1 MERLIVPTFRYEALT
16 HGGGSVTNT
25 IEADSK
31 AELVSRLRQMG
42 YWPTDIVE
50 EAEESAAPTDVRRWL
65 EIGRNRIKP
74 ADVEFFT
81 YQLATLVNAHVPLPR
96 ALEVT
101 LGQIQNPALNRIVS
115 QVKYDVEHGATFHDA
130 LTQHPKVFSD
140 LYVSMVRAGES
151 GGVLGLV
158 LERLAEFAER
168 QRLLKNDVISALFY
182 PIILLTL
189 SISAVAVL
197 MIFVIPKFTVM
208 FDDFGV
214 ALPLP
219 TRILIGATDAFQ
231 TYWWIGLL
239 IVTLGI
245 AGLRQYLQR
254 ETGQVWFDR
263 LKLKIPLIGPIFSTF
278 AIVRFTRTMATLLEN
293 GVRMLPALQ
302 VVKDTIG
309 NKVYSNA
316 IASAEIEVEQGS
328 TLSRELGRSKDFPEF
343 VTHMVAVGEESGEPV
358 HMLSKL
364 SEYYD
369 LEIKKSLERLTG
381 SIGPLVILLMG
392 LVIGF
397 IAVAMILPI
406 FEANQLL
413 SN

>member
-1 MERLIVPTFRYEALT
+1 MPIFRYEALT
-16 HGGGSVTNT
+16 HGGDTVNNT
-25 IEADSK
+25 LEADSK
-31 AELVSRLRQMG
+31 AELISRLRQMG
-42 YWPTDIVE
+42 YWPTQVVE
-50 EAEESAAPTDVRRWL
+50 EIEEAAPTNVRRWL
-65 EIGRNRIKP
+65 EIGRSRIKA

-81 YQLATLVNAHVPLPR
+81 YQLATLVNAYVPLPR

-101 LGQIQNPALNRIVS
+101 LGQIQNPALHRIIS
-115 QVKYDVEHGATFHDA
+115 QVKYDVEHGATFNDA

-140 LYVSMVRAGES
+140 LYVNMVRAGES

-182 PIILLTL
+182 PVILLTL
-189 SISAVAVL
+189 SVSAVAVL
-197 MIFVIPKFTVM
+197 MILVIPKFTAM
-208 FDDFGV
+208 FNDLGV

-231 TYWWIGLL
+231 TYWWLGLL
-239 IVTLGI
+239 IAIVGV

-263 LKLKIPLIGPIFSTF
+263 LKLKLPLFGPIFSTF

-309 NKVYSNA
+309 NKVYSNVVA
-316 IASAEIEVEQGS
+316 AAETEVEQGS
-328 TLSRELGRSKDFPEF
+328 TLSRELGKSKDFPEF
-343 VTHMVAVGEESGEPV
+343 VTHMIAVGEESGEPV

-369 LEIKKSLERLTG
+369 LEIKKSLERLTS

-392 LVIGF
+392 IVIGF

>member
-1 MERLIVPTFRYEALT
+1 MPTFRYEALT
-16 HGGGSVTNT
+16 HGGGTVTNT

-31 AELVSRLRQMG
+31 AELISRLRQMG

-50 EAEESAAPTDVRRWL
+50 ETEDAAPADVRRWFK
-65 EIGRNRIKP
+65 ISTRGVKA

-96 ALEVT
+96 ALEVA
-101 LGQIQNPALNRIVS
+101 LGQIQNPALHRIVS

-130 LTQHPKVFSD
+130 LTQHPKVFSN
-140 LYVSMVRAGES
+140 LYVNMVRAGES

-168 QRLLKNDVISALFY
+168 QRLLKNDVVSALFY
-182 PIILLTL
+182 PVILLAL
-189 SISAVAVL
+189 SVSAVAVL
-197 MIFVIPKFTVM
+197 MILVIPKFTAM
-208 FDDFGV
+208 FNDLGV
-214 ALPLP
+214 ELPLP

-231 TYWWIGLL
+231 TYWWLGLL
-239 IVTLGI
+239 AIIVGV
-245 AGLRQYLQR
+245 AGLKQYLRR

-263 LKLKIPLIGPIFSTF
+263 LKLRLPLIGPIFSTF

-309 NKVYSNA
+309 NKVYSNVVA
-316 IASAEIEVEQGS
+316 AAETEVEQGS
-328 TLSRELGRSKDFPEF
+328 SLARELGRSKDFPEF

>member
-1 MERLIVPTFRYEALT
+1 MPTFRYEAVT
-16 HGGGSVTNT
+16 QSGGTVSNT
-25 IEADSK
+25 AEADSK
-31 AELVSRLRQMG
+31 TELVARLRQMG
-42 YWPTDIVE
+42 YWPTDIAE
-50 EAEESAAPTDVRRWL
+50 EAVEADSTDVRRWL
-65 EIGRNRIKP
+65 NFGRGRIKP

-101 LGQIQNPALNRIVS
+101 LGQIQNPALHRIVA

-140 LYVSMVRAGES
+140 LYVNMVRAGES

-168 QRLLKNDVISALFY
+168 QRLLKNDVVSALFY
-182 PIILLTL
+182 PVILLTL

-197 MIFVIPKFTVM
+197 MILVIPKFTAM
-208 FDDFGV
+208 FNDLGV
-214 ALPLP
+214 TLPLP
-219 TRILIGATDAFQ
+219 TRILINATDAFQ
-231 TYWWIGLL
+231 TYWWVGLL
-239 IVTLGI
+239 GIVIGV
-245 AGLRQYLQR
+245 AGFRQYLQR
-254 ETGQVWFDR
+254 ESGQVWFDR
-263 LKLKIPLIGPIFSTF
+263 LKLKLPLMGPIFSTF

-293 GVRMLPALQ
+293 GVRLLPALK

-309 NKVYSNA
+309 NKVYSNVVA
-316 IASAEIEVEQGS
+316 TAETEVEQGS
-328 TLSRELGRSKDFPEF
+328 TLSRELGKSEDFPEF
-343 VTHMVAVGEESGEPV
+343 VTHMIAVGEESGEPV

-364 SEYYD
+364 SDYYD